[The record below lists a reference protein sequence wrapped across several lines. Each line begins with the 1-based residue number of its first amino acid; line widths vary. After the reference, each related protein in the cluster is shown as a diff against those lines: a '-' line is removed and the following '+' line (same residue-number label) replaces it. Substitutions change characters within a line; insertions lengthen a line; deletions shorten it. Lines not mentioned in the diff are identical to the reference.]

1 MDHFMQDTRALT
13 RRWMLRQ
20 KREMGSLIIGL
31 IQPLLWLLLFGNM
44 FSRVASWQPGAFGTD
59 RYLDFQCAG
68 MVAFTILGNAM
79 MGAVPL
85 LFDRENGFL
94 DKLLATPMS
103 RAALLVSR
111 FVYVMIFSLAQSV
124 LILVVA
130 LAMGVR
136 IASGLP
142 GVLAIL
148 AGGSLLCFGFT
159 LVSIA
164 LVFLL
169 PGHAAFFAA
178 TTFLM
183 TPILFLSDALMPLSA
198 MPDALQWMALANPLT
213 HAIALMRP
221 AVIGGFDSP
230 RALTAT
236 LYLVGFDVA
245 MLWFADRTVK
255 RKIG

>member
-1 MDHFMQDTRALT
+1 MSHFMQETRALT
-13 RRWMLRQ
+13 RRWVLRQ
-20 KREMGSLIIGL
+20 KREMGSLILGL
-31 IQPLLWLLLFGNM
+31 IQPLMWMLLFGNM
-44 FSRVASWQPGAFGTD
+44 FGQVAGWRPQAFGTD

-68 MVAFTILGNAM
+68 MIAFTILGNAM

-103 RAALLVSR
+103 RAALLISR
-111 FVYVMIFSLAQSV
+111 FAYVVAFSLAQSV
-124 LILVVA
+124 LILAVA
-130 LAMGVR
+130 LAMGVT
-136 IASGLP
+136 IQG
-142 GVLAIL
+142 GVKGVIL
-148 AGGSLLCFGFT
+148 IFMAGALLCFGFT

-164 LVFLL
+164 LVFIL

-183 TPILFLSDALMPLSA
+183 TPILFLSDALMPLAA
-198 MPDALQWMALANPLT
+198 MPPALQWLALANPLT

-221 AVIGGFDSP
+221 AVIGGFEMG
-230 RALTAT
+230 RAIGAVGAL
-236 LYLVGFDVA
+236 LVFDVL
-245 MLWFADRTVK
+245 MLVFAIRMVK